1 MRKAILM
8 MLLTVLMFTV
18 AACNSDSL
26 ESFNEDKELL
36 VNRISELEEELS
48 SKDEEIR
55 ELKNSLDEL
64 REERDRL
71 EESIN
76 MIRFSAYARLD
87 DYDASFYNLANI
99 YRINSKHEIID
110 DWYVIQEENFELEL
124 LGYEDARKVD
134 FYILRLESDEGERLL
149 FSDTDNGD
157 GWKYTNENISQIIN
171 KHRESTSAG
180 FAYKPHFVINA
191 RVTLGNGNI
200 IGTPK
205 LPIYYK

>member
-110 DWYVIQEENFELEL
+110 DWYVIHEENFELEL

-180 FAYKPHFVINA
+180 FAYKPHFVIYA
-191 RVTLGNGNI
+191 RVTLDNGNI

-205 LPIYYK
+205 LSIYYK